1 MEIIARDWRQDSA
14 FSEKVDDLEVTLPRH
29 NLRIFGMFVGMLSF
43 WTCVLLSADWILDSV
58 SYDLLR
64 PSLSFFPST
73 LLLPKHETSL
83 ATSKEAYVLSLPSV
97 EREEYLLALRVL
109 LYGYKYDHDTRDPSR
124 DVIVMTTP
132 HVPVEVED
140 QLRADGAIIFR
151 HDLIPSITDPFDI
164 NSDHICRHCYNKLLV
179 WNMTQYERVLLADSD
194 FLMVRSL
201 EGIWDEPESQAETG
215 LAARSVLHSDP
226 GTDYLDS
233 SFVIARPNR
242 TMFEELLL
250 VQGSPGPMQD
260 IGQVSYIAV

>member
-1 MEIIARDWRQDSA
+1 
-14 FSEKVDDLEVTLPRH
+14 
-29 NLRIFGMFVGMLSF
+29 
-43 WTCVLLSADWILDSV
+43 
-58 SYDLLR
+58 
-64 PSLSFFPST
+64 
-73 LLLPKHETSL
+73 
-83 ATSKEAYVLSLPSV
+83 TSKEAYVLSLPSV

-109 LYGYKYDHDTRDPSR
+109 LYGYKYDHYTRDPSR

-179 WNMTQYERVLLADSD
+179 WNMIQYERVLLADSD

-260 IGQVSYIAV
+260 IGQSLLDKYFRKDGPHPWSALDEKLHEKCWMDSGDWALTSLWSMKVGKMLGHQLA